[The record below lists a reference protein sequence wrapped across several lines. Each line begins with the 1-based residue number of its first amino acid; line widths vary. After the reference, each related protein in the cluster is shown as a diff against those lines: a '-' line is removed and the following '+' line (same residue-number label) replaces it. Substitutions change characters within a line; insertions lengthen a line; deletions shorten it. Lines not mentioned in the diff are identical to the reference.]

1 MFDHVKCVVGWTTMA
16 CHVYDH
22 ACCKVMTIV
31 IDEMQFEDIKVQQ
44 IMWKKLIET
53 MLKHGFPKL
62 NFKGFMVDSAQANQ
76 NTIKIVYGFGDPYVR
91 MVNKERTYL
100 IHWT

>member
-31 IDEMQFEDIKVQQ
+31 IDEMQFEDIKVQ
-44 IMWKKLIET
+44 
-53 MLKHGFPKL
+53 
-62 NFKGFMVDSAQANQ
+62 
-76 NTIKIVYGFGDPYVR
+76 
-91 MVNKERTYL
+91 
-100 IHWT
+100 